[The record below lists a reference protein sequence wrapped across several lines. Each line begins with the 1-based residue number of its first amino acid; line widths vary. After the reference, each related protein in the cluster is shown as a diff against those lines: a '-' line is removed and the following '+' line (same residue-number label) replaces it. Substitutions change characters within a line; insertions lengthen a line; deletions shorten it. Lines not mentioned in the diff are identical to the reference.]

1 MANGIS
7 VSLPLVYNKKD
18 GPFQLNKDVVDTVR
32 QNFKS
37 LILTAKGERI
47 MDPDFGVGIYS
58 FLFENYNQSTNQ
70 GIITETSA
78 QLSKYMPFI
87 NVQEIKVTDSK
98 TNNNQFY
105 IYIRYSIQSLNVL
118 DELNFTVSK

>member
-7 VSLPLVYNKKD
+7 VLLPLVYNKKD
-18 GPFQLNKDVVDTVR
+18 GPFQLNKEIVDTVR

-47 MDPDFGVGIYS
+47 MDPDFGVGIHS

-87 NVQEIKVTDSK
+87 SVQEIKVADSK
-98 TNNNQFY
+98 TNINQFY